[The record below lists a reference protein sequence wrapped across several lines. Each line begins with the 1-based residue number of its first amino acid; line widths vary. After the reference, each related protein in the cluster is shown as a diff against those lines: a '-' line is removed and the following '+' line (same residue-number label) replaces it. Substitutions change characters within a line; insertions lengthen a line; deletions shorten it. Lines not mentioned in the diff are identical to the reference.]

1 MKIILGQVQLIV
13 GLFIGKICPRPLP
26 LFLTKLHYLHEK
38 KPDIHLP
45 CNTLLSYD
53 YLNASGQHAAISVMS
68 LREGGLWKVRERRCL
83 VLRPEHEIL
92 AVIVFI
98 GNEAKLGSWKPAG

>member
-1 MKIILGQVQLIV
+1 MSKASSSQNYIIYMK
-13 GLFIGKICPRPLP
+13 
-26 LFLTKLHYLHEK
+26 K
-38 KPDIHLP
+38 KPDTHLP

-92 AVIVFI
+92 PVIVFI